1 MRCEYRIA
9 VHPTIDKDP
18 VNETIIANKT
28 MVDAKHMASS
38 IVFRFYMI
46 SRLFLPNSMGDSDI
60 KWAETIKKEAR
71 GVNGLDLGEVQQVDL
86 ENIITQKG
94 TIEKEQYSIPKKLVE
109 KFDGNTL
116 WFNVTN
122 DSIDKYI
129 MKQI

>member
-1 MRCEYRIA
+1 
-9 VHPTIDKDP
+9 
-18 VNETIIANKT
+18 
-28 MVDAKHMASS
+28 MVDAKHMTSS

-46 SRLFLPNSMGDSDI
+46 SKLFIPNNMEDSDI

-71 GVNGLDLGEVQQVDL
+71 GVNGLDLGEVQQVEL

-94 TIEKEQYSIPKKLVE
+94 TIEKEQYHIPKKLVE

-116 WFNVTN
+116 WFNVT
-122 DSIDKYI
+122 DDGIDKYI

>member
-1 MRCEYRIA
+1 
-9 VHPTIDKDP
+9 
-18 VNETIIANKT
+18 
-28 MVDAKHMASS
+28 MVDAKHITSS
-38 IVFRFYMI
+38 VVFRFYMI
-46 SRLFLPNSMGDSDI
+46 LRIFIPNSMENSDI

-71 GVNGLDLGEVQQVDL
+71 GENGLDLGEVQQVDL

-122 DSIDKYI
+122 DGINKYI